1 MALKQIDHG
10 TNEYLQMVNLRDN
23 VLRKPLGLGF
33 TKDELQAEK
42 DEILIACMDDGEMLG
57 CCMLVKMDNETV
69 RLRQMAVAPNLHGK
83 GIGASIMNFAENLA
97 RDKGFKKMTMHA
109 RDTAIGFYRKFGYD
123 IKGNQ
128 FMEVNVP
135 HHKMEKELK

>member
-23 VLRKPLGLGF
+23 VLRRPLGLSF
-33 TKDELQAEK
+33 SHDELAKEK

-57 CCMLVKMDNETV
+57 CCMLVKVDNETV

-83 GIGASIMNFAENLA
+83 GIGASIINFAENLA
-97 RDKGFKKMTMHA
+97 RDKGFKTMTMHA
-109 RDTAIGFYRKFGYD
+109 RDTAIGFYGKFGYA
-123 IKGNQ
+123 IKGKQ
-128 FMEVNVP
+128 FIEVNVP
-135 HHKMEKELK
+135 HHVMEKALK